1 MKYKKYKSENRFP
14 LLARSMGKLHKVE
27 YLGFSSEATRLLFDK
42 FDMVSI
48 AMFANR
54 PDITLCAKDYAGDS
68 RIELD
73 DASTK
78 ERPFYK
84 IYVETQKDEYHQV
97 ERVFC
102 SAHEADVFIKTRTG
116 VEVMDT
122 IRCGEVHYFIVCSS
136 KASKPLE
143 DLL

>member
-27 YLGFSSEATRLLFDK
+27 YLGFSSEATRLLF
-42 FDMVSI
+42 
-48 AMFANR
+48 
-54 PDITLCAKDYAGDS
+54 
-68 RIELD
+68 D

-122 IRCGEVHYFIVCSS
+122 IRCGEVRYFIVCSS